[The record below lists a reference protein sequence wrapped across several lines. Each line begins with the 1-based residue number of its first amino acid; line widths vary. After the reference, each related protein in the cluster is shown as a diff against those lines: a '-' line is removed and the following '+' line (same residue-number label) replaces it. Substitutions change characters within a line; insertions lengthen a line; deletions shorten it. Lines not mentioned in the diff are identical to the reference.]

1 VDGPTPSR
9 RQASA
14 ETIRRGHAVQ
24 PVAAVQ
30 NEYAIWAR
38 DPEAE
43 ILPAREELGI
53 GFVPWSPVG
62 QGFLT
67 GAVGRGESFSEN
79 DIRSR
84 FPRFT
89 PEALEANQ
97 PIVELVGEAAEVALT
112 VAEVEEIDARSA
124 HLTVIGNRGSPHEHY
139 G

>member
-1 VDGPTPSR
+1 MDRPTPSR

-24 PVAAVQ
+24 PVVAVQ
-30 NEYAIWAR
+30 SEYAIWGGTQK
-38 DPEAE
+38 AE
-43 ILPAREELGI
+43 ILPACEELGI

-84 FPRFT
+84 FPASL
-89 PEALEANQ
+89 PKHSK
-97 PIVELVGEAAEVALT
+97 GLT
-112 VAEVEEIDARSA
+112 A
-124 HLTVIGNRGSPHEHY
+124 
-139 G
+139 

>member
-1 VDGPTPSR
+1 
-9 RQASA
+9 
-14 ETIRRGHAVQ
+14 
-24 PVAAVQ
+24 
-30 NEYAIWAR
+30 
-38 DPEAE
+38 
-43 ILPAREELGI
+43 
-53 GFVPWSPVG
+53 VPWSPVG

-112 VAEVEEIDARSA
+112 VAEVEEIDALSA
-124 HLTVIGNRGSPHEHY
+124 HLTVIGDRGSSHMIEQPFY
-139 G
+139 FVRGLP